1 MGVCELTCSQS
12 SDWSVDT
19 LFGKLTTR
27 SPLLLRSNASSSSRS
42 SRKRK
47 SSGGGRNNGGNSKGG
62 GERSKKSKSDSKKK
76 GEFSSY
82 IESWPSFF
90 TAKAILL
97 LTSLGFVLDSTL
109 ETIPLGGRIK
119 HYIDNWRLVTS
130 NDWVLNV
137 VSKGYQ
143 IPFKT
148 IPHQT
153 SYPVNPP
160 AKGNA
165 FDVLVSEADALLS
178 KNAVRIVSKTVGE
191 YVSSYFAVPKPRK
204 LDQFRPIL
212 NLKYFNNFVKKYRFK
227 METLSSVRDWI
238 KPGAYV
244 IGLDLR
250 DAFLHIPMNEDSRK
264 YLRFR
269 WLDQLYEWIVLP
281 FGLTCSPRVITKVLK
296 PVVAFLRSIWG
307 ILISIYIDDII
318 IQHTDPSQC
327 SLHAQLVA
335 LLFNSLGWSFKPE
348 KCEIIPTQKFSHLG
362 FNFDTTTMLIS
373 CPADKV
379 SRLQEMCSNILLN
392 GKCKLLDM
400 ERLIGTIESVRPAVK
415 YAALYYRSLQYQ
427 MLQAKKGDRNPNKT
441 IILSQKSREEL
452 EWWISPNG
460 FQGNCCSPI
469 REPQP
474 TVSIWSDAN
483 LKMGG
488 SHCSR
493 GNFIQ
498 REWEEEEM
506 DLHINFLELRAAR
519 ESLSLAK
526 PGDMVRLHLDNVT
539 ALTYI
544 LKQGGT
550 RSRLLNTEACQ
561 LWKEA
566 IAKKINLLSPVWLS
580 TKENMEA
587 DFLSR
592 NHLHQWECMLSR
604 ETFLLILD
612 HFSLY
617 PTLDVYA
624 SRETH
629 QLRRYMSWYQDP
641 QAVAQ
646 NALIH
651 PWDPV
656 SYLFPPV
663 PMVMKSLHKI
673 KDEKVEVIMVIPHW
687 PTSLWWPLILELM
700 VEPLLP
706 LPHYKMILSMTN
718 HLDLPYLNPLVA
730 VHLKA

>member
-27 SPLLLRSNASSSSRS
+27 SPLLFRSNASSSSRS

-119 HYIDNWRLVTS
+119 HYIDNWSLVTS

-178 KNAVRIVSKTVGE
+178 KNAVQIVSKTVGE

-296 PVVAFLRSIWG
+296 PVVAFLRSTWG

>member
-1 MGVCELTCSQS
+1 M
-12 SDWSVDT
+12 
-19 LFGKLTTR
+19 
-27 SPLLLRSNASSSSRS
+27 
-42 SRKRK
+42 
-47 SSGGGRNNGGNSKGG
+47 
-62 GERSKKSKSDSKKK
+62 
-76 GEFSSY
+76 
-82 IESWPSFF
+82 
-90 TAKAILL
+90 

-119 HYIDNWRLVTS
+119 HFIDNWRLVTS

-137 VSKGYQ
+137 VNNGYQ
-143 IPFKT
+143 IPLKT
-148 IPHQT
+148 LPHQST
-153 SYPVNPP
+153 YPVNPP

-165 FDVLVSEADALLS
+165 FDVLVSEAEALLS
-178 KNAVRIVSKTVGE
+178 KKAVQIVSTTVGE

-212 NLKYFNNFVKKYRFK
+212 NLKYFNKVVKKYKFK

-269 WLDQLYEWIVLP
+269 WLGQLYEWIVLP

-296 PVVAFLRSIWG
+296 PVVAFLRSTWG

-362 FNFDTTTMLIS
+362 FDFDTTTMLIT
-373 CPADKV
+373 CPAAKI
-379 SRLQEMCSNILLN
+379 SRLQEICSKILLTGN
-392 GKCKLLDM
+392 CKLLDM

-415 YAALYYRSLQYQ
+415 YAALYYRSLQSQ
-427 MLQAKKGDRNPNKT
+427 LLRAKKGKRDPNKI
-441 IILSQKSREEL
+441 IILSQSSREEL
-452 EWWISPNG
+452 QWWISPNG
-460 FQGNCCSPI
+460 FQANCSSPI
-469 REPQP
+469 RELQP
-474 TVSIWSDAN
+474 TVNIWDAN
-483 LKMGG
+483 LEMGG

-493 GNFIQ
+493 GNFQQ
-498 REWEEEEM
+498 REWEEEEL

-526 PGDMVRLHLDNVT
+526 PGDQVRLHLDNKT
-539 ALTYI
+539 AVAYI
-544 LKQGGT
+544 MRMGGT
-550 RSRLLNTEACQ
+550 RSSLLNSEAC
-561 LWKEA
+561 LMWKEA
-566 IAKKINLLSPVWLS
+566 IALKINLLSPVWLS

-592 NHLHQWECMLSR
+592 NNLHQWECVLSR
-604 ETFLLILD
+604 ETFLFILD
-612 HFSLY
+612 HFSTY
-617 PTLDVYA
+617 PSLDVFA

-663 PMVMKSLHKI
+663 PMIMKCLHKI

-706 LPHYKMILSMTN
+706 LSHYKMILSMTN

-730 VHLKA
+730 VHLKP

>member
-1 MGVCELTCSQS
+1 M
-12 SDWSVDT
+12 
-19 LFGKLTTR
+19 
-27 SPLLLRSNASSSSRS
+27 
-42 SRKRK
+42 
-47 SSGGGRNNGGNSKGG
+47 
-62 GERSKKSKSDSKKK
+62 
-76 GEFSSY
+76 
-82 IESWPSFF
+82 
-90 TAKAILL
+90 

-119 HYIDNWRLVTS
+119 HFIDNWRLVTS

-137 VSKGYQ
+137 VNNGYQ
-143 IPFKT
+143 IPLKT
-148 IPHQT
+148 LPHQST
-153 SYPVNPP
+153 YPVNPP

-165 FDVLVSEADALLS
+165 FDVLVSEAEALLS
-178 KNAVRIVSKTVGE
+178 KKAVQIVSTTVGE

-212 NLKYFNNFVKKYRFK
+212 NLKYFNKVVKKYKFK

-269 WLDQLYEWIVLP
+269 WLGQLYEWIVLP

-296 PVVAFLRSIWG
+296 PVVAFLRSTWG

-362 FNFDTTTMLIS
+362 FDFDTTTMLIT
-373 CPADKV
+373 CPAAKI
-379 SRLQEMCSNILLN
+379 SRLQEICSKILLTGN
-392 GKCKLLDM
+392 CKLLDM

-415 YAALYYRSLQYQ
+415 YAALYYRSLQSQ
-427 MLQAKKGDRNPNKT
+427 LLRAKKGNKI
-441 IILSQKSREEL
+441 IILSQSSREEL
-452 EWWISPNG
+452 QWWISPNG
-460 FQGNCCSPI
+460 FQANCSSPI
-469 REPQP
+469 RELQP
-474 TVSIWSDAN
+474 TVNIWSDAN
-483 LKMGG
+483 LEMGG

-493 GNFIQ
+493 GNFQQ
-498 REWEEEEM
+498 REWEEEEL

-526 PGDMVRLHLDNVT
+526 PGDQVRLHLDNKT
-539 ALTYI
+539 AVAYI
-544 LKQGGT
+544 MRMGGT
-550 RSRLLNTEACQ
+550 RSSLLNSEAC
-561 LWKEA
+561 LMWKEA
-566 IAKKINLLSPVWLS
+566 IALKINLLSPVWLS

-592 NHLHQWECMLSR
+592 NNLHQWECVLSR
-604 ETFLLILD
+604 ETFLFILD
-612 HFSLY
+612 HFSTY
-617 PTLDVYA
+617 PSLDVFA

-629 QLRRYMSWYQDP
+629 QLKRYMSWYQDP

-663 PMVMKSLHKI
+663 PMIMKCLHKI

-706 LPHYKMILSMTN
+706 LSHYKMILSMTN

-730 VHLKA
+730 VHLKP